1 MKKIAIFGDSFGDDH
16 VNWKDQNRWLDVGP
30 SWVDYLRNY
39 YQIDNFSLGGS
50 CLYYS
55 KKIFDNTNL
64 DQYDHVIFIVTQSIR
79 RYQVVP
85 GLSNNDSLSNWN
97 YASSLHR
104 LLLCTPSQI
113 KYIKTINNFFLYMH
127 NESDDYFHMLMKKD
141 IVARRND
148 VLLLDYEE
156 LIQIDRDIETNHW
169 INCGYSIENYSDARK
184 CHISEENNL
193 IFGKQLFSC
202 LQTNSNWKLVL
213 NEFTL
218 PTKSFEHYFRKEQ

>member
-1 MKKIAIFGDSFGDDH
+1 MKKIAIFGDSWADDKI
-16 VNWKDQNRWLDVGP
+16 NWTDHWLDVGP
-30 SWVDYLRNY
+30 SWVDYLRNF
-39 YQIDNFSLGGS
+39 YQINNFSLGGS

-55 KKIFDNTNL
+55 KKIFDNTNF
-64 DQYDHVIFIVTQSIR
+64 DQYDHVIFAVTQSQR
-79 RYQVVP
+79 RYQALP
-85 GLSNNDSLSNWN
+85 NYSNNSHLLNWN

-104 LLLCTPSQI
+104 LGSMPDQKT
-113 KYIKTINNFFLYMH
+113 YIETINNFFLYMH

-184 CHISEENNL
+184 CHMSEENNL

-213 NEFTL
+213 SEFTL
-218 PTKSFEHYFRKEQ
+218 PTKEFTHYFRKE